1 MRLLWHVMDART
13 RVLAIYGM
21 QVYQSLER
29 ARARARKRMRGL
41 KGQKTGRGIRDNSA
55 GERSSDVTKF
65 GGNACAMLRCII
77 REQSPTTPI
86 GGKKVI
92 INKTSS

>member
-1 MRLLWHVMDART
+1 MRLLWHVVDARA

-29 ARARARKRMRGL
+29 ARAGKRMRGL
-41 KGQKTGRGIRDNSA
+41 KGQKTGRGIRVDSA

-77 REQSPTTPI
+77 IREQSPTTQI